1 MGRDAG
7 LHGSA
12 EALPQME
19 PVGDLQ
25 QGPGCALTGGEWYS
39 PYDDKYFT
47 DARTLDIDHLAEA
60 WDSGASAWTA
70 KEREAYAND
79 LGDDRALITV
89 SATGNSSKADQDPS
103 TWQPPA
109 QCYRCQYAADGVA
122 DRSGGPGHRPHR
134 ICRTRRGPQQLP
146 RPARHRHP
154 RTIPR
159 GPRPSSGVR
168 GSGRAGPGRTRCR
181 LAAEA
186 VRLRSGTRHPMRP
199 QPCSPAPSGQ
209 AVDHGLGI
217 GRVDV
222 EWS

>member
-89 SATGNSSKADQDPS
+89 SAAGNSSKADQDPS

-168 GSGRAGPGRTRCR
+168 GSGFGPGWAGPYTMPSRG
-181 LAAEA
+181 
-186 VRLRSGTRHPMRP
+186 RSGWPP
-199 QPCSPAPSGQ
+199 QRNPSSDAAT
-209 AVDHGLGI
+209 AVFAGALGA
-217 GRVDV
+217 GCRS
-222 EWS
+222 WSWYRQS